1 MPPKVPVVSAPPEWT
16 ADLVPF
22 VEAKFKGALGASGTR
37 LVVDLSGTTFIASAG
52 LTSLIHAGKRL
63 ADAGGALALARP
75 TPPIVKLL
83 RAVGLM
89 RVLPAF
95 DGLDEATAFAAT
107 ARMTKGSN

>member
-1 MPPKVPVVSAPPEWT
+1 MPLKFPVVSAPPEWT
-16 ADLVPF
+16 ADLVPV
-22 VEAKFKGALGASGTR
+22 VEAKFRGALGSSGNR

-63 ADAGGALALARP
+63 AEAGGALALASP

-83 RAVGLM
+83 RVVGLT

-95 DGLDEATAFAAT
+95 DAVAEATSFVAAVRPPRD
-107 ARMTKGSN
+107 AR